1 MLFFFIYSI
10 RRIRIRDYDAD
21 DVGQQWFWLGKALAC
36 NGASGVLVRRTNG
49 FNFNAIFLL
58 HCSKKKLFFA
68 LVVIIFRYRF

>member
-49 FNFNAIFLL
+49 FTF
-58 HCSKKKLFFA
+58 
-68 LVVIIFRYRF
+68 